1 VRNSSSGAGG
11 AASGEVLIELR
22 VLLQESVHIGA
33 GGAELQPRL
42 GAGFECVAHQLC
54 GQPATAPLGG
64 DLGVGEGANGAFG
77 GVVGPG
83 LTVDVVDETDDG
95 ARVGEG
101 EAFGCGI
108 LGDGEGLSRALD
120 VHGHSS
126 RMSARALP
134 RFRPGG
140 TVCESV
146 SDSRHY
152 SSAVAK
158 PTNLMGSPHR
168 RPRFGPPRAVEPPP
182 IPVRTYMKESIPC
195 PHPPRPPRLLLSLG
209 SLRPPRSSRTG
220 CTSTRQDTRSRG
232 SWPPTSPT
240 TSRWW
245 TRPTAERARSR
256 GGRPRRTSSAVS
268 VSMRRWRGTC
278 SPRRTP

>member
-1 VRNSSSGAGG
+1 T
-11 AASGEVLIELR
+11 
-22 VLLQESVHIGA
+22 
-33 GGAELQPRL
+33 L
-42 GAGFECVAHQLC
+42 GHAV
-54 GQPATAPLGG
+54 
-64 DLGVGEGANGAFG
+64 
-77 GVVGPG
+77 
-83 LTVDVVDETDDG
+83 
-95 ARVGEG
+95 
-101 EAFGCGI
+101 
-108 LGDGEGLSRALD
+108 GLSRGLAVRGPTARNSVLALL
-120 VHGHSS
+120 
-126 RMSARALP
+126 RL
-134 RFRPGG
+134 RPDG

-168 RPRFGPPRAVEPPP
+168 RPRFGPPRAFEPPP

-209 SLRPPRSSRTG
+209 SLRPPRSRHTG

-256 GGRPRRTSSAVS
+256 GGRP
-268 VSMRRWRGTC
+268 
-278 SPRRTP
+278 